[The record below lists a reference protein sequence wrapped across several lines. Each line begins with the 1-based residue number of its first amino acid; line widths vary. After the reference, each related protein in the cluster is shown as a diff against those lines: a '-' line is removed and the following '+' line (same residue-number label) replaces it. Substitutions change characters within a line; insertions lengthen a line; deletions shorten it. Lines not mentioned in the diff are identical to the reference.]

1 MPGQALSGP
10 PGDHRPRVLP
20 REVGGGSCRD
30 RRHPGGN
37 CEDAHVL
44 CAQEA
49 LRASQGARN
58 RSRLAMNAMKQQ
70 APERQEIEELLPWH
84 AAGTLSR
91 RDAQRVEEALANDP
105 ELARRYAMV
114 RDEFGE
120 TIHLNETLGAPS
132 ARALEQLFAKIDAE
146 PARAQMPTLN
156 LGGRIAEFF
165 AGLSPR
171 TLAWSASAA
180 AIAIL
185 LQAGLLADIMLRET
199 KTAGYQTASAPTTD
213 PGVGAFTLIRFA
225 PQASSDDITKFLEA
239 NKLSIAAGPMA
250 GGLYKVRVAV
260 TGIPKGELANI
271 VKKLQQDKVVGFIA
285 TTE

>member
-1 MPGQALSGP
+1 
-10 PGDHRPRVLP
+10 
-20 REVGGGSCRD
+20 
-30 RRHPGGN
+30 
-37 CEDAHVL
+37 
-44 CAQEA
+44 
-49 LRASQGARN
+49 
-58 RSRLAMNAMKQQ
+58 MNATNQD
-70 APERQEIEELLPWH
+70 APERSEVENLLPWH

-91 RDAQRVEEALANDP
+91 RDAQRVEDALARDP
-105 ELARRYAMV
+105 ELARRYALV
-114 RDEFGE
+114 RDELGE

-132 ARALEQLFAKIDAE
+132 PRAMEKLFAAIDAE
-146 PARAQMPTLN
+146 PARRQVGSFN
-156 LGGRIAEFF
+156 LGGRVSEFF
-165 AGLSPR
+165 ASLSPR

-185 LQAGLLADIMLRET
+185 LQAGLLADIALKET
-199 KTAGYQTASAPTTD
+199 KTSYRTASAPSTD

-271 VKKLQQDKVVGFIA
+271 VKKLQADKVVGFIA
-285 TTE
+285 TAE

>member
-1 MPGQALSGP
+1 
-10 PGDHRPRVLP
+10 
-20 REVGGGSCRD
+20 
-30 RRHPGGN
+30 
-37 CEDAHVL
+37 
-44 CAQEA
+44 
-49 LRASQGARN
+49 
-58 RSRLAMNAMKQQ
+58 MNAMKQE

-91 RDAQRVEEALANDP
+91 RDAQRVEDALANDP
-105 ELARRYAMV
+105 ELARRYALV
-114 RDEFGE
+114 REELGE
-120 TIHLNETLGAPS
+120 TIRLNETLGAPS
-132 ARALEQLFAKIDAE
+132 ARALEKLFAKIDAD
-146 PARAQMPTLN
+146 PARRQVESLN
-156 LGGRIAEFF
+156 LGSRIGEFF
-165 AGLSPR
+165 ASLSPR

-185 LQAGLLADIMLRET
+185 LQAGLIADIMLKET
-199 KTAGYQTASAPTTD
+199 KTVGYETASAPTTD

-225 PQASSDDITKFLEA
+225 PQATSDDVTKFLEA

>member
-1 MPGQALSGP
+1 MNAT
-10 PGDHRPRVLP
+10 
-20 REVGGGSCRD
+20 E
-30 RRHPGGN
+30 
-37 CEDAHVL
+37 
-44 CAQEA
+44 QEA
-49 LRASQGARN
+49 PGSQD
-58 RSRLAMNAMKQQ
+58 
-70 APERQEIEELLPWH
+70 IEALLPWH

-105 ELARRYAMV
+105 ELASRYALV
-114 RDEFGE
+114 REELGE
-120 TIHLNETLGAPS
+120 TIRLNETLGAPS
-132 ARALEQLFAKIDAE
+132 ARALENLFAKIDAE
-146 PARAQMPTLN
+146 PARRQAASLN
-156 LGGRIAEFF
+156 LGNRIGEFF
-165 AGLSPR
+165 ASLSPR

-185 LQAGLLADIMLRET
+185 LQAGLLADIMLKET
-199 KTAGYQTASAPTTD
+199 KPGGYETASAPSTD

-225 PQASSDDITKFLEA
+225 PQATSDDITKFLEA

-271 VKKLQQDKVVGFIA
+271 VRKLQQDKVVGFIA

>member
-1 MPGQALSGP
+1 
-10 PGDHRPRVLP
+10 
-20 REVGGGSCRD
+20 
-30 RRHPGGN
+30 
-37 CEDAHVL
+37 
-44 CAQEA
+44 
-49 LRASQGARN
+49 
-58 RSRLAMNAMKQQ
+58 MNATNQD
-70 APERQEIEELLPWH
+70 APERNEIETLLPWH

-91 RDAQRVEEALANDP
+91 RDTQRVEDALARDP
-105 ELARRYAMV
+105 ELARRYALV
-114 RDEFGE
+114 RDELGE

-146 PARAQMPTLN
+146 PARRQAVSFN
-156 LGGRIAEFF
+156 LGDRIAEFF
-165 AGLSPR
+165 ASLSPR

-185 LQAGLLADIMLRET
+185 LQAGLLADIALKET
-199 KTAGYQTASAPTTD
+199 KTAGYETASAPTTD
-213 PGVGAFTLIRFA
+213 PGAGAFTLIRFA

-271 VKKLQQDKVVGFIA
+271 VKKLQADKVVGFIA
-285 TTE
+285 ATE